1 MKSLLKLLPIL
12 VLFLLTIL
20 FNVGM
25 INIRFEDIRYL
36 LGSIASEDEVAN
48 TFGIVAKYELVKRR
62 MQFGEENIANFELE
76 AKMQTIISSE
86 IEKSDTIQPLYSK
99 PLRLCIN
106 GIRLLLGKK
115 ILSPKEDDKIFGVL
129 EIAYLWER
137 NRKYTEALKIY
148 DDIMATAN
156 NTPNSLRAAIMVH
169 QAFCYSMISNY
180 DKAKTIY
187 ENVINLYPSTEA
199 GILAWKLLDFIQNM
213 EKERLNV
220 AKSNVNDLEKA
231 KQYYLLMDFKNAI
244 KEYSKIV
251 NQEENSQSAEAHF
264 YKGRSHEELGE
275 TEDAIIEY
283 KLVAKMDGKMDWGRQ
298 ANRRLLMLGEFYE
311 KKKSISDE
319 AKKQLEKYQD
329 QQFLKNME
337 VFSSFVPKG
346 SLKNELLA
354 DSHKSGT
361 TNADDSILKMINNIG
376 NIDLEGKKNQE
387 QSKNVSVSTPKNENG
402 TSVTPAEYKELE
414 RRQMLNQNPYRR
426 PAYLKEVIDNNS
438 QQLRYLYN
446 KRLRSGVKISGRM
459 LVEMSISPDGTIG
472 NINIAQ
478 SNIGDQSFE
487 NDVAERIKTWKF
499 NQIPDSLGSLTVN
512 YPFEFAEEQ

>member
-1 MKSLLKLLPIL
+1 MKSIFKLLPIL
-12 VLFLLTIL
+12 LLFLLTIL

-25 INIRFEDIRYL
+25 INIRFDDIRYL
-36 LGSIASEDEVAN
+36 LGSIASEDDVAN

-86 IEKSDTIQPLYSK
+86 IEKNDTIQPFYGK

-106 GIRLLLGKK
+106 GIRMLLGKK
-115 ILSPKEDDKIFGVL
+115 IINTKEEDKIFGVL

-148 DDIMATAN
+148 DDIIATAN
-156 NTPNSLRAAIMVH
+156 NTPDNLRAAIMVH

-180 DKAKTIY
+180 DRAKTVY

-199 GILAWKLLDFIQNM
+199 GILAWKLLDFIQSM
-213 EKERLNV
+213 EKERKNV
-220 AKSNVNDLEKA
+220 ATSNVDGLEKA

-244 KEYSKIV
+244 KQYSRIV
-251 NQEENSQSAEAHF
+251 DNKNESSQPEAHF

-283 KLVAKMDGKMDWGRQ
+283 KLVAKIDSKADWGRQ

-311 KKKSISDE
+311 KQKSISDE

-337 VFSSFVPKG
+337 VYSNFVPKG
-346 SLKNELLA
+346 SLKSELLA
-354 DSHKSGT
+354 DSKKSSATG
-361 TNADDSILKMINNIG
+361 ADDSILNMINNIG
-376 NIDLEGKKNQE
+376 SIDLEGKKNQE
-387 QSKNVSVSTPKNENG
+387 NIKTVAVNTQKIENG
-402 TSVTPAEYKELE
+402 SSVTSAEYKELE

-438 QQLRYLYN
+438 QQLRYIYN
-446 KRLRSGVKISGRM
+446 KRLRSGVKISGRL
-459 LVEMSISPDGTIG
+459 LVEMAINPDGAIG
-472 NINIAQ
+472 NIKVIQ
-478 SNIGDQSFE
+478 SNIGDQTFE
-487 NDVAERIKTWKF
+487 TDVTERIKSWRF

>member
-1 MKSLLKLLPIL
+1 
-12 VLFLLTIL
+12 
-20 FNVGM
+20 M

-36 LGSIASEDEVAN
+36 LGSIASEDDVAN

-86 IEKSDTIQPLYSK
+86 IEKNAIQQPFYGK

-115 ILSPKEDDKIFGVL
+115 ILNPKEEDKIFGVL

-156 NTPNSLRAAIMVH
+156 NTPDNLRAAIMVH

-180 DKAKTIY
+180 DKAKFIY
-187 ENVINLYPSTEA
+187 ENVINLFPSTEA
-199 GILAWKLLDFIQNM
+199 GILAWKLLDFIQSM
-213 EKERLNV
+213 EKERITV
-220 AKSNVNDLEKA
+220 AKSNAGGLEKA

-244 KEYSKIV
+244 KHYSKIV
-251 NQEENSQSAEAHF
+251 DQSETSSLAEAHF

-283 KLVAKMDGKMDWGRQ
+283 KLVAKIDSKADWGRQ

-337 VFSSFVPKG
+337 VYSSFVPKG

-354 DSHKSGT
+354 DSRKLESN
-361 TNADDSILKMINNIG
+361 NADDSILKMINNIG
-376 NIDLEGKKNQE
+376 TIDLEGKKNQITD
-387 QSKNVSVSTPKNENG
+387 KKPSVNTQKNEKS
-402 TSVTPAEYKELE
+402 TSVTQAEFRELE

-426 PAYLKEVIDNNS
+426 PAYIKEVIDNNS

-446 KRLRSGVKISGRM
+446 KRLRSGIKISGSL
-459 LVEMSISPDGTIG
+459 LVEMSINPNGDIG
-472 NINIAQ
+472 NIKIVQ
-478 SNIGDQSFE
+478 SNIGDQTFE
-487 NDVAERIKTWKF
+487 ADITERIKTWRF

>member
-1 MKSLLKLLPIL
+1 MKSIVKLLPIL

-20 FNVGM
+20 FNIGM
-25 INIRFEDIRYL
+25 INIRFDDIRYL
-36 LGSIASEDEVAN
+36 LGSIASEDDVAN

-86 IEKSDTIQPLYSK
+86 IEKNEAAQPFYSK

-106 GIRLLLGKK
+106 GIRVLLGKK
-115 ILSPKEDDKIFGVL
+115 IINPKEEDRIFGVL

-180 DKAKTIY
+180 DKAKFIY

-199 GILAWKLLDFIQNM
+199 GILAWKLLDFIQSM
-213 EKERLNV
+213 EKERVIV
-220 AKSNVNDLEKA
+220 AKSNVNSLEKA

-244 KEYSKIV
+244 KQYSKIV
-251 NQEENSQSAEAHF
+251 NQSEKKPSAEAHF

-275 TEDAIIEY
+275 TEDAISEY
-283 KLVAKMDGKMDWGRQ
+283 KLVAKMDSKANWGRQ

-311 KKKSISDE
+311 KQKSISDE

-337 VFSSFVPKG
+337 VYSNFVPKG
-346 SLKNELLA
+346 SLKNELLE
-354 DSHKSGT
+354 DSRKAANTS
-361 TNADDSILKMINNIG
+361 ADDSLLNMINNIG
-376 NIDLEGKKNQE
+376 TIDLEGKKNKE
-387 QSKNVSVSTPKNENG
+387 KNKNVAVNIQKKEDGATA
-402 TSVTPAEYKELE
+402 TPAEYKELE
-414 RRQMLNQNPYRR
+414 RRQMLSQNPYRR

-438 QQLRYLYN
+438 QQLRYIYN
-446 KRLRSGVKISGRM
+446 KRLRSGIKISGRI
-459 LVEMSISPDGTIG
+459 LVEMAINPDGAIG
-472 NINIAQ
+472 NIRVVQ
-478 SNIGDQSFE
+478 SNIGDQTFE
-487 NDVAERIKTWKF
+487 NDVTERIKTWRF

>member
-1 MKSLLKLLPIL
+1 MKPLLKLLPIL
-12 VLFLLTIL
+12 ALFLLTIL
-20 FNVGM
+20 FNIGM

-86 IEKSDTIQPLYSK
+86 IEKNETAQPFYSK

-115 ILSPKEDDKIFGVL
+115 IINPKEEDKIFGVL

-137 NRKYTEALKIY
+137 NRKYAEALKIY
-148 DDIMATAN
+148 DDIMATTN
-156 NTPNSLRAAIMVH
+156 NTPDNLRAAIMVH

-180 DKAKTIY
+180 DKAKSIY
-187 ENVINLYPSTEA
+187 ENVINRYSSTEA
-199 GILAWKLLDFIQNM
+199 GILAWKLLDFIQSM
-213 EKERLNV
+213 EKERVNV
-220 AKSNVNDLEKA
+220 AKSNVNGLEKA

-244 KEYSKIV
+244 KQYSRIV
-251 NQEENSQSAEAHF
+251 DQQGASSLAEAHF

-283 KLVAKMDGKMDWGRQ
+283 KLVAKTDNKADWGRQ

-337 VFSSFVPKG
+337 VFSSLVPKG

-354 DSHKSGT
+354 DSRKAAS
-361 TNADDSILKMINNIG
+361 NSADDSILNMINSIG
-376 NIDLEGKKNQE
+376 TIDLEGKKNQE
-387 QSKNVSVSTPKNENG
+387 KNKNVSVNTEKIVNGST
-402 TSVTPAEYKELE
+402 VTPAEYRELE

-426 PAYLKEVIDNNS
+426 PAYLKDVIDNNA

-446 KRLRSGVKISGRM
+446 KRLRSGITISGRL
-459 LVEMSISPDGTIG
+459 LVEMSINPDGAIG
-472 NINIAQ
+472 NIRIVQ
-478 SNIGDQSFE
+478 SNVGDQTFE
-487 NDVAERIKTWKF
+487 TDVTERIKTWRF

>member
-1 MKSLLKLLPIL
+1 
-12 VLFLLTIL
+12 
-20 FNVGM
+20 M

-36 LGSIASEDEVAN
+36 LGSIASEDDVAN

-86 IEKSDTIQPLYSK
+86 IEKSETIQPFYSK

-115 ILSPKEDDKIFGVL
+115 IISPKEDDKIFEVL

-148 DDIMATAN
+148 DDIMASAN

-180 DKAKTIY
+180 DKAKNIY

-213 EKERLNV
+213 EKERVNV
-220 AKSNVNDLEKA
+220 AKSNANDLEKA
-231 KQYYLLMDFKNAI
+231 KQYYLLMDFKNSI

-275 TEDAIIEY
+275 TEDAILEY

-354 DSHKSGT
+354 DSRKPGS
-361 TNADDSILKMINNIG
+361 TNADDSILNMINNIG
-376 NIDLEGKKNQE
+376 SIDLEGKNNKE
-387 QSKNVSVSTPKNENG
+387 KIKNEVVKQQKSDNG
-402 TSVTPAEYKELE
+402 PSITPAEYKELE

-446 KRLRSGVKISGRM
+446 KRLRSGVKISGRL
-459 LVEMSISPDGTIG
+459 LVEMAINPDGTIG
-472 NINIAQ
+472 NVQILQ

-487 NDVAERIKTWKF
+487 TDVTERIKTWKF
-499 NQIPDSLGSLTVN
+499 TQIPDSLGSLTVN